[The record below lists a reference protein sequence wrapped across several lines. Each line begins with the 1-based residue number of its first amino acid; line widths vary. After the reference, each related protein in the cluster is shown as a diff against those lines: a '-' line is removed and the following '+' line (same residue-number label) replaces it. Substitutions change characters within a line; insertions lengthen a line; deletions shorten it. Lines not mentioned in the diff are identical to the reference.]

1 MRRTFPIV
9 TGLALLASS
18 AGCGG
23 LAGLQQ
29 LERALQPTPRTTV
42 SARFNPREHERIA
55 ILVEDNSGQRR
66 GSGLARQAEDEFMQA
81 AMAKGYVVADRS
93 NVSDVIQELRFQSSG
108 ATAQDYEQVGHMLNV
123 SAILVVSIDNLA
135 TRREETHTIETLL
148 NKDGPEQAYFSY
160 ATIGGR
166 LISVREAEVLW
177 VGSLTGK
184 QIVPSSDSQ
193 AAAVPYVSRL
203 VATAM
208 PARL

>member
-1 MRRTFPIV
+1 MRQSLLIV
-9 TGLALLASS
+9 TGTVLMMST

-23 LAGLQQ
+23 LEQLQQ
-29 LERALQPTPRTTV
+29 LERALQPAPRTTV
-42 SARFNPREHERIA
+42 SARFNPHEHERIA
-55 ILVEDNSGQRR
+55 IFVEDNTGERSQN
-66 GSGLARQAEDEFMQA
+66 GLARQAEDEFMRA
-81 AMAKGYVVADRS
+81 AMAKGYIVADRS
-93 NVSDVIQELRFQSSG
+93 NVNDVIQELRFQSSG

-123 SAILVVSIDNLA
+123 SAILVVSIDDLA
-135 TRREETHTIETLL
+135 TRREATHTIQTLL
-148 NKDGPEQAYFSY
+148 EKDGPEQAYFSY

-184 QIVPSSDSQ
+184 QMVSGSDGQ
-193 AAAVPYVSRL
+193 AAVPYVSRL